1 VLNFSIVVVFHDYGI
16 VCGSAIV
23 GRSGDHD
30 HVMSYLS
37 VGETIHCGGGRV
49 VVSDFYQRIFHDGD
63 HHSQLH
69 DHVWHLVVS
78 GDRNLASND
87 LYDHDNRIVLV
98 LLVVH
103 VADIV
108 AVVDF
113 HDYNRV
119 VDKMEAAVKNQPY
132 YRMAVRAVVVCSF
145 GAELLGF
152 ALISVRNHR
161 AQKWISQIC
170 VELS

>member
-1 VLNFSIVVVFHDYGI
+1 MF
-16 VCGSAIV
+16 V
-23 GRSGDHD
+23 GRSGDRD
-30 HVMSYLS
+30 HVMSYSS

-49 VVSDFYQRIFHDGD
+49 VVSDFYQGIFRDGD

-69 DHVWHLVVS
+69 GRVWHRVVS

-87 LYDHDNRIVLV
+87 PDDHDNRIVSV
-98 LLVVH
+98 LAVVH
-103 VADIV
+103 VAGIV
-108 AVVDF
+108 AVADS

-119 VDKMEAAVKNQPY
+119 VGKTEVAGKNQPY
-132 YRMAVRAVVVCSF
+132 YRMVAMAVVVCSF
-145 GAELLGF
+145 EAELLGF
-152 ALISVRNHR
+152 ALISVRRNHR